1 MNCLLRNRT
10 RNFRA
15 SLTKQRSEKTRKIR
29 ETHINKTQLCVI
41 HLTNAEQ
48 KTCLFARTEFYQVQA
63 KINKNLPSVNFI
75 PTVNKM
81 RQADFSGVWKTI
93 ITFADV
99 CFVIWLESLLILFFD
114 LQFRLSTIKY
124 LHTLTH
130 ALAPIIVWCCNLCR
144 KMYSKLDVEF
154 NPSVNVVGGS
164 TLFFR

>member
-81 RQADFSGVWKTI
+81 RQADFSGV
-93 ITFADV
+93 
-99 CFVIWLESLLILFFD
+99 
-114 LQFRLSTIKY
+114 
-124 LHTLTH
+124 
-130 ALAPIIVWCCNLCR
+130 
-144 KMYSKLDVEF
+144 
-154 NPSVNVVGGS
+154 
-164 TLFFR
+164 